1 MARSTKLCNL
11 MSFQF
16 GLDISPLALD
26 TGLLAENY
34 WAPITEDEKNPFFFS
49 AVTYV
54 PLE

>member
-1 MARSTKLCNL
+1 MARLTKLCSL

-34 WAPITEDEKNPFFFS
+34 WAPITEDEKNLFFL
-49 AVTYV
+49 VQL
-54 PLE
+54 PMCP